1 MLPWS
6 MPEDFA
12 ETLTRTDW
20 QMAPGE
26 RAAITG
32 LLALARP
39 EVAIELGA
47 AQGGSLRQIA
57 ARSGH
62 VHSFDLAPAVV
73 DPPDNVTLHAGDSH
87 VLLPQVLSELHES
100 ETAVGFALVDG
111 DHSPAGVRQDL
122 EDLIDAAAVR
132 RAYIVVHDT
141 MNEGILAGL
150 RAIDFARR
158 AKISSVDLAF
168 VQLRQS
174 ATGIAE
180 RWGGLGLVVVDDRTY
195 RDVRSATMR
204 TVAGVPAGREA
215 VWQAFAPARS
225 IARRVRYRRSGR
237 A

>member
-1 MLPWS
+1 
-6 MPEDFA
+6 
-12 ETLTRTDW
+12 
-20 QMAPGE
+20 
-26 RAAITG
+26 
-32 LLALARP
+32 
-39 EVAIELGA
+39 
-47 AQGGSLRQIA
+47 
-57 ARSGH
+57 
-62 VHSFDLAPAVV
+62 
-73 DPPDNVTLHAGDSH
+73 
-87 VLLPQVLSELHES
+87 
-100 ETAVGFALVDG
+100 
-111 DHSPAGVRQDL
+111 
-122 EDLIDAAAVR
+122 LIDAAAVR
-132 RAYIVVHDT
+132 RAYLVVHDT

-150 RAIDFARR
+150 RASDFARR